1 MSKAKTVPLSP
12 ASPPPLF
19 SLSFIDYRSTAY
31 YVIPLI
37 TLFFCDEMENLITR
51 IHCTWFTLFVF
62 YGKYLKNPMRTK
74 IKLKLLQYN
83 YYTLSLNL

>member
-1 MSKAKTVPLSP
+1 MSKAKTVPQSP
-12 ASPPPLF
+12 APPPFF

-51 IHCTWFTLFVF
+51 IHCT
-62 YGKYLKNPMRTK
+62 
-74 IKLKLLQYN
+74 
-83 YYTLSLNL
+83 